1 MTALG
6 PRNLQGWTRQRQR
19 CNGGEMQW
27 RVVHCVV
34 ARRREEC
41 GIDTQ
46 RPRSEPGREG
56 AGEGCR
62 LHETRATLNRE
73 PTLTAGATGWEGRG
87 RWARRARREA
97 KTSKAEESDARAGR
111 VERARRN
118 SAAKSSK
125 EGARHHTAQGWS
137 SRVVERRKEPRLHC
151 AELPR
156 SRAVGARSSH
166 ARGMRSCWCVDS
178 RLRRGRGPREERA

>member
-1 MTALG
+1 MEE
-6 PRNLQGWTRQRQR
+6 R
-19 CNGGEMQW
+19 CNGEW
-27 RVVHCVV
+27 STAWSPDV
-34 ARRREEC
+34 AKSAALIRKGQGASQGGKARERAAS
-41 GIDTQ
+41 G
-46 RPRSEPGREG
+46 
-56 AGEGCR
+56 
-62 LHETRATLNRE
+62 TRATLNRE